1 VSSAVAVRSS
11 VPPTPAATVE
21 RPRLLAALDAH
32 RGGAFTV
39 VSAPPGWGKTV
50 LLSGW
55 AAERGAAWLTL
66 GTRHCDGHRLWADVL
81 DALARVDVPVD
92 ELEVDPLEDDA
103 PLRLADALAGATEP
117 PVLVLDDLHVLR
129 GPALAALGELLVHG
143 GGALHVVA
151 ATRADPDLPLSRLQ
165 LSGGLGELRA
175 SELAFTLPEATAL
188 LAELGVTLRRELVER
203 LVERTEGWAAGLR
216 LAGLSLRGEA
226 DPDAFVADF
235 AGDDRAVADYL
246 TGEVLAVQPPA
257 TRELLLRASI
267 AERVCGGLVDALTG
281 GEGGALALEELERQ
295 GLSIVP
301 LDRHRTWFRFHSLFA
316 ELLQARLRL
325 EHPGLE
331 PELHARAADWL
342 AAAGLGREAIPHAL
356 AADGHRHA
364 AALVAD
370 HWLQLMLD
378 APSPEAVIAAAD
390 QADADPR
397 LTVSAAS
404 ARLVLGDR
412 AGAEARLAGLGPADE
427 SDAARLGALLRARAA
442 GDLVRARELAAGLLR
457 VPAPGRDGDAL
468 RALTL
473 FHHGA
478 AEFEHGRLEVAAEQ
492 LEGAAAI
499 AVDGSR
505 GWLLMSCLGHG
516 AALELAEGALRRAE
530 RAARSALALA
540 EPRGWHRTAPAAWAY
555 ATLAA
560 VHWQHDELDDAE
572 RRADAA
578 AAAAYGAREADAV
591 IAARALRAHL
601 AAARGDLDRA
611 RGLLRAARE
620 SLPDAGPIA
629 SRWMEALGPAQWA
642 PGGPDDPVAEAADRL
657 SRGDPLAALR
667 RVEALPET
675 QPELHPVLRL
685 YSWLIAALAHHGL
698 GRLDLASQALEQA
711 LVLAA
716 AEGYRRPFVSGFPL
730 RRLLERHLARPTAYG
745 PLVAELLDA
754 LAQGGDAPPGLLEP
768 LSERE
773 RAVLRLLPALLS
785 NPEIAGELYVSVN
798 TVKTHIKTIYRK
810 LDVTSRRDAVVRA
823 RELRL
828 I

>member
-1 VSSAVAVRSS
+1 MTSALAVRSAI
-11 VPPTPAATVE
+11 PPSPAATIE

-32 RGGAFTV
+32 RGGAFTL
-39 VSAPPGWGKTV
+39 VSAPPGWGKSV

-66 GTRHCDGHRLWADVL
+66 GTRHCDAHRLWADVIE
-81 DALARVDVPVD
+81 ALSRAEAPID
-92 ELEVDPLEDDA
+92 EPDVDPFEDDM
-103 PLRLADALAGATEP
+103 PIRLADALAGAGER
-117 PVLVLDDLHVLR
+117 PVLVLDDLHLLR
-129 GPALAALGELLVHG
+129 GPALTALGELLIHG
-143 GGALHVVA
+143 GDALHVVA
-151 ATRADPDLPLSRLQ
+151 ATRSDPHLPLERLR
-165 LSGGLGELRA
+165 LCGGLGELRA
-175 SELAFTLPEATAL
+175 SDLAFTLPEATAL
-188 LAELGVTLRRELVER
+188 LAELGLTLRQELVER

-216 LAGLSLRGEA
+216 LAGLSLRGETDA
-226 DPDAFVADF
+226 DAFVADF

-246 TGEVLAVQPPA
+246 TGEVLAGQTPA

-281 GEGGALALEELERQ
+281 DEGGALALEELEHA

-331 PELHARAADWL
+331 AELHARAADWL
-342 AAAGLGREAIPHAL
+342 ASEGLGREAIPHAL
-356 AADGHRHA
+356 AAEGHRGA
-364 AALVAD
+364 ANLVAD

-378 APSPEAVIAAAD
+378 APSPKAVIAVAEQAAD
-390 QADADPR
+390 DPR
-397 LTVSAAS
+397 LAVSAAS
-404 ARLVLGDR
+404 ARLALGDA
-412 AGAEARLAGLGPADE
+412 AGAEAQLARIGD
-427 SDAARLGALLRARAA
+427 SDTDAARLGRLLRARAA
-442 GDLVRARELAAGLLR
+442 GDLVSARELSTTLLR
-457 VPAPGRDGDAL
+457 GTEPGRDGDAL

-478 AEFEHGRLEVAAEQ
+478 AEFEHGRLELAAEQ
-492 LEGAAAI
+492 LEGASAI

-530 RAARSALALA
+530 TAARSALALA

-555 ATLAA
+555 AALAA
-560 VHWQHDELDDAE
+560 VHWHRDELDDAE

-578 AAAAYGAREADAV
+578 AAAAYGAQQPDAV

-601 AAARGDLDRA
+601 AAARGDIDRA
-611 RGLLRAARE
+611 RGLMRAARE
-620 SLPDAGPIA
+620 SLPEAGPIA
-629 SRWMEALGPAQWA
+629 ARWIEALGPAQWA
-642 PGGPDDPVAEAADRL
+642 PAPDDPVAEAADRL
-657 SRGDPLAALR
+657 TRGDPLAALR
-667 RVEALPET
+667 RVEALPEA
-675 QPELHPVLRL
+675 PGLHPVLRL
-685 YSWLIAALAHHGL
+685 YAWLIAALAHHGL

-711 LVLAA
+711 LALAA
-716 AEGYRRPFVSGFPL
+716 AEGYRRPFASGFPV

-754 LAQGGDAPPGLLEP
+754 LAQGGDAQPGLLEP

-785 NPEIAGELYVSVN
+785 NPEIASELYVSVN